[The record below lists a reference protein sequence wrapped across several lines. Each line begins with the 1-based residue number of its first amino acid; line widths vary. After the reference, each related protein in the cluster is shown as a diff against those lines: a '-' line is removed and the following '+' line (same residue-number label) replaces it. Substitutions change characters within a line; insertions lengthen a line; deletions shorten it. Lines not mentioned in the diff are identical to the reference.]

1 MEISGMSSRLT
12 PVCPP
17 ASDSAPSEKSAE
29 QQCAGGGGE
38 AGHGQPGADAVQPG
52 ERLVGVLVQLL
63 LVVAAEVRVD
73 VEDDLLTVPVNA
85 NGDLSA

>member
-1 MEISGMSSRLT
+1 
-12 PVCPP
+12 
-17 ASDSAPSEKSAE
+17 
-29 QQCAGGGGE
+29 
-38 AGHGQPGADAVQPG
+38 
-52 ERLVGVLVQLL
+52 VGVLVQLL

>member
-1 MEISGMSSRLT
+1 
-12 PVCPP
+12 V
-17 ASDSAPSEKSAE
+17 
-29 QQCAGGGGE
+29 
-38 AGHGQPGADAVQPG
+38 PG